1 MMKMVDCQLT
11 RGVVGTEGGRRKS
24 EDGNFKIKKLQ
35 MPNFS
40 WFPGSST
47 WTWELRMVMSLR
59 VVVRG
64 EQRRVERGN
73 FTERRCLMASFQFFF
88 GAGRYVS
95 YRNCEVPG
103 SSRNYGGTRGT
114 RPQESPSNPP
124 LARGSFIPLRSPP
137 YNAFEPPNVRPPI
150 SRIAALLSA
159 RGLSQLRILPW
170 RPRQPVCWGDPG
182 EFWGTIP
189 THHKQNQ
196 TKGQQKTVRIGE
208 MRHRCWVPDHLRGR

>member
-1 MMKMVDCQLT
+1 MKMVDCQLT

-73 FTERRCLMASFQFFF
+73 FTERRSLLASFQFFF

-95 YRNCEVPG
+95 YRNCEVPEC
-103 SSRNYGGTRGT
+103 SPNSADRRGT
-114 RPQESPSNPP
+114 RHQESPSKTSVSSGQLYPSAVP
-124 LARGSFIPLRSPP
+124 
-137 YNAFEPPNVRPPI
+137 
-150 SRIAALLSA
+150 ALQRL
-159 RGLSQLRILPW
+159 
-170 RPRQPVCWGDPG
+170 
-182 EFWGTIP
+182 
-189 THHKQNQ
+189 
-196 TKGQQKTVRIGE
+196 
-208 MRHRCWVPDHLRGR
+208 